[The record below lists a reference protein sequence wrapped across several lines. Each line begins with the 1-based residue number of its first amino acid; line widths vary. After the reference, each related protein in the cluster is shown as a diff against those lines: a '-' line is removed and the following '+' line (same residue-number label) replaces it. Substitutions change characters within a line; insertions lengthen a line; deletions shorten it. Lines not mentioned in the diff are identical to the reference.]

1 MQQTAVPAPPPPSTA
16 VATPASDA
24 TAAPGRSF
32 KDTLKA
38 LVTYT
43 PSGKVKPQVTIL
55 FCRQL
60 ASFVRVGVP
69 VTAAIETFAEQA
81 TNVRVREV
89 YRTVVADL
97 QKGMRLSDAFE
108 AHPQFFPRIVSDMV
122 RSAEITGNLDVV
134 LKQAAKHIE
143 RAAAA
148 RSKIKGAMMY
158 PAVIMSFA
166 LVISTGILVFVLP
179 KFSDLYAGLGV
190 KTPGILNAMLNFSAY
205 LRDHGL
211 FIALGILVAIVLM
224 GIGFRTPRGRYL
236 RDSALLK
243 LPVIASLIRTT
254 MTERFCRTLG
264 DMLGAG
270 VPISQTYGVVI
281 SGVRNVVYRRALEGV
296 GPAMAAGQGMYRPLQ
311 NAGIFAPSV
320 IQMFRVGEETG
331 HLDSNLAEAADMYE
345 EELDYQI
352 KRLTSFLEPAMIVF
366 VGFIVG
372 FIAVTLIT
380 SIYSLAGGFK

>member
-1 MQQTAVPAPPPPSTA
+1 MKMQQTAAP
-16 VATPASDA
+16 ATPVKS
-24 TAAPGRSF
+24 RSF
-32 KDTLKA
+32 GDSLKA
-38 LVTYT
+38 FLTYK

-69 VTAAIETFAEQA
+69 VTTAIETFAEQ
-81 TNVRVREV
+81 TPNVRLREV
-89 YRTVVADL
+89 YTAVVADV
-97 QKGMRLSDAFE
+97 QKGMRLSDAFA
-108 AHPQFFPRIVSDMV
+108 AHPLIFPRIISDMV
-122 RSAEITGNLDVV
+122 RSAEITGDLDVV

-166 LVISTGILVFVLP
+166 TIISIGILVFILP
-179 KFSDLYAGLGV
+179 QFKALYAGLNV
-190 KTPGILNAMLNFSAY
+190 PTPGLLNAMLGFSAFVG
-205 LRDHGL
+205 DHAL
-211 FIALGILVAIVLM
+211 FIAAGVLVVVVLM
-224 GIGFRTPRGRYL
+224 GAGIRAPRGRYL
-236 RDSALLK
+236 FDSTLLK
-243 LPVIASLIRTT
+243 LPIIAAMIRTS

-264 DMLGAG
+264 DMLTAG

-281 SGVRNVVYRRALEGV
+281 SNVRNLVYRRALEGV

-311 NAGIFAPSV
+311 RAGIFPPAV
-320 IQMFRVGEETG
+320 IQLFRVGEETG

-352 KRLTSFLEPAMIVF
+352 KRLTGFLEPAMIVF
-366 VGFIVG
+366 VGLIVG

-380 SIYSLAGGFK
+380 SIYSVAGSFK

>member
-1 MQQTAVPAPPPPSTA
+1 MQHTVVPA
-16 VATPASDA
+16 TPVHNR
-24 TAAPGRSF
+24 TF
-32 KDTLKA
+32 KDSIKA
-38 LVTYT
+38 FVTYT

-69 VTAAIETFAEQA
+69 VTTAIETFAEQA
-81 TNVRVREV
+81 TNVRLREV
-89 YRTVVADL
+89 YTAVVTDL
-97 QKGMRLSDAFE
+97 QKGMRLSDAFS
-108 AHPQFFPRIVSDMV
+108 AHPLVFPRIVSDMV

-148 RSKIKGAMMY
+148 RSKIKGAMLY
-158 PAVIMSFA
+158 PAVIFSFA
-166 LVISTGILVFVLP
+166 IVIAIGIVVFILP
-179 KFSDLYAGLGV
+179 QFRDLYAGLGV
-190 KTPGILNAMLNFSAY
+190 ATPGLLNAMLNFSAY
-205 LRDHGL
+205 IRDHAL
-211 FIALGILVAIVLM
+211 FIAAGVLGATVLAGV
-224 GIGFRTPRGRYL
+224 GIRTPRGRYL
-236 RDSALLK
+236 FDSTLLK
-243 LPVIASLIRTT
+243 VPVISALIRTS

-281 SGVRNVVYRRALEGV
+281 SGVRNLVHRRALDGV

-311 NAGIFAPSV
+311 QAGIFAPAV

-352 KRLTSFLEPAMIVF
+352 KRLTAFLEPAMIVF
-366 VGFIVG
+366 VGLIVG

-380 SIYSLAGGFK
+380 SIYSLAGSYK